1 MNIKYICYQYTHRY
15 NNYPIF
21 TPNYN
26 YSSLLIYLM
35 QLVENYKIQINSEP
49 QQKQIVY
56 YNLSE
61 TM

>member
-1 MNIKYICYQYTHRY
+1 
-15 NNYPIF
+15 
-21 TPNYN
+21 
-26 YSSLLIYLM
+26 M

-61 TM
+61 TK